1 MPPRSA
7 TNAPPKKTLRSNP
20 ETLLQARIIA
30 TLGALPYVRVHRNNV
45 GVAVYDGGAR
55 VEYGVG
61 GKGAPDLLVEVRH
74 RDLWVATWLE
84 IKTPDGTVDPDQRK
98 WHTAARHGVTLPSGH
113 VVGGGRNVAVVRSEA
128 DAVAVVDEVAAFGSV
143 GLGTDAWEVS
153 RG

>member
-20 ETLLQARIIA
+20 ETMLQAQIMA
-30 TLGALPYVRVHRNNV
+30 ALGALPYARVYRNNV

-61 GKGAPDLLVEVRH
+61 GTGAPDLLVVVKH
-74 RDLWVATWLE
+74 RDLALAVWLE
-84 IKTPDGTVDPDQRK
+84 IKDENGVVEPHQKR
-98 WHTAARHGVTLPSGH
+98 WHTAARYGVTRPDGV
-113 VVGGGRNVAVVRSEA
+113 VVGGGQNVAVVRSVDGA
-128 DAVAVVDEVAAFGSV
+128 RAVVDEVAAFGSV
-143 GLGTDAWEVS
+143 RDGWEVS